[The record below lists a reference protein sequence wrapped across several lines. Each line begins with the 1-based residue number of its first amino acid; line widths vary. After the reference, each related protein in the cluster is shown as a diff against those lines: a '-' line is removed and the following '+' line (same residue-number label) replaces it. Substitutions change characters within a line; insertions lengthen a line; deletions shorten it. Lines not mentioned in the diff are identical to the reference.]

1 MTLRGK
7 RAIVT
12 GAAFGIGRAVAERLA
27 GSGAVVT
34 LVDRAAEAVEGAAS
48 SFRARGAQ
56 ARALVLDMAEP
67 DAVEPAIRHA
77 AEAMGGLEILVNN
90 AGIAVQKPLL
100 EHEPAD
106 FERIFRVNLFGL
118 FAALRSAAAWMVEHR
133 TAGRIVNIA
142 SVAGLRGSTG
152 RAAYGSSKAAVI
164 NLTQV
169 AAQELAP
176 HGITVNAIAPGP
188 IETAMV
194 KAMHTER
201 TRAGWLREVPMHR
214 YGEPND
220 IAEAAAYLVSD
231 GAGYV
236 TGHVLAV
243 DGGFAAAGLL
253 IPTEDLR

>member
-12 GAAFGIGRAVAERLA
+12 GAAAGIGRAIAERLA

-34 LVDRAAEAVEGAAS
+34 LLDLEGPEVESAAATLRAK
-48 SFRARGAQ
+48 GAQ
-56 ARALVLDMAEP
+56 ARGLTLDLG
-67 DAVEPAIRHA
+67 AVEAVGPAIQA
-77 AEAMGGLEILVNN
+77 AARAMGGLEILVNN
-90 AGIAVQKPLL
+90 AGIALQKPVL

-118 FAALRSAAAWMVEHR
+118 FAALRAAAAWMVEHR
-133 TAGRIVNIA
+133 TPGRIVNIA

-169 AAQELAP
+169 AAQELAA

-188 IETAMV
+188 IETDMV
-194 KAMHTER
+194 RAVHTER
-201 TRAGWLREVPMHR
+201 TRAGWLREVPMRR
-214 YGEPND
+214 YGEPAD

>member
-12 GAAFGIGRAVAERLA
+12 GAAAGIGRAIAERLT

-34 LVDRAAEAVEGAAS
+34 LLDLKGPEVEGAAAAL
-48 SFRARGAQ
+48 RAKGAQ
-56 ARALVLDMAEP
+56 ARGLALDLG
-67 DAVEPAIRHA
+67 AVETVGPAIQA
-77 AEAMGGLEILVNN
+77 AARAMGGLEILINN
-90 AGIAVQKPLL
+90 AGIAAQKPFL

-106 FERIFRVNLFGL
+106 FERIFRINVFGL
-118 FAALRSAAAWMVEHR
+118 FAASRAAAAWMVEHR

-152 RAAYGSSKAAVI
+152 RSAYGSSKAAVI

-188 IETAMV
+188 IETDMV
-194 KAMHTER
+194 RAVHSER
-201 TRAGWLREVPMHR
+201 TRAGWLREIPMGR
-214 YGEPND
+214 YGEPAD

-231 GAGYV
+231 GAAYV
-236 TGHVLAV
+236 TGQVLAV

>member
-1 MTLRGK
+1 
-7 RAIVT
+7 
-12 GAAFGIGRAVAERLA
+12 
-27 GSGAVVT
+27 
-34 LVDRAAEAVEGAAS
+34 
-48 SFRARGAQ
+48 
-56 ARALVLDMAEP
+56 
-67 DAVEPAIRHA
+67 
-77 AEAMGGLEILVNN
+77 MGGLEILVNN
-90 AGIAVQKPLL
+90 AGIALQKPIL

-118 FAALRSAAAWMVEHR
+118 FAALRAGAAWMVEHR
-133 TAGRIVNIA
+133 TAGRIVNVA

-188 IETAMV
+188 IETDMV
-194 KAMHTER
+194 RAVHTER
-201 TRAGWLREVPMHR
+201 TRAGWLREVPMGR
-214 YGEPND
+214 YGEPAD

-231 GAGYV
+231 SAGYV

-253 IPTEDLR
+253 VPQADLR

>member
-1 MTLRGK
+1 MSLRGK

-12 GAAFGIGRAVAERLA
+12 GAAAGIGRAIAERLA
-27 GSGAVVT
+27 AEGAALT
-34 LVDRAAEAVEGAAS
+34 LVDVQADAVEGAAAAL
-48 SFRARGAQ
+48 RARGA
-56 ARALVLDMAEP
+56 AVRSVALDMGDTEAVGP
-67 DAVEPAIRHA
+67 AVEA
-77 AEAMGGLEILVNN
+77 AARAMGGLEILVNN
-90 AGIAVQKPLL
+90 AGVAVQKPLL
-100 EHEPAD
+100 DHTLAD
-106 FERIFRVNLFGL
+106 FERIYRINLFGL
-118 FAALRSAAAWMVEHR
+118 FAALRAAASWMVDHR
-133 TAGRIVNIA
+133 VAGRIVNIA

-188 IETAMV
+188 IETDLVRAV
-194 KAMHTER
+194 HTPR
-201 TRAGWLREVPMHR
+201 TRAGWLREVPMGR
-214 YGEPND
+214 YGEPTD
-220 IAEAAAYLVSD
+220 IAHATAYLVSD

-253 IPTEDLR
+253 IPLSDLS

>member
-12 GAAFGIGRAVAERLA
+12 GAAAGIGRAIAERLA

-34 LVDRAAEAVEGAAS
+34 LVDLKGPEVEGAAAAL
-48 SFRARGAQ
+48 RARGAQ
-56 ARALVLDMAEP
+56 ARGLALDLGALE
-67 DAVEPAIRHA
+67 AVEPAILGA
-77 AEAMGGLEILVNN
+77 ARAMGGLEILVNN
-90 AGIAVQKPLL
+90 AGIALQKPIL

-118 FAALRSAAAWMVEHR
+118 FAALRAGAAWMVEHR
-133 TAGRIVNIA
+133 TAGRIVNVA

-188 IETAMV
+188 IETDMV
-194 KAMHTER
+194 RAVHTER
-201 TRAGWLREVPMHR
+201 TRAGWLREVPMGR
-214 YGEPND
+214 YGEPAD

-231 GAGYV
+231 SAGYV

-253 IPTEDLR
+253 VPQADLR